1 MRRGKGKR
9 AAEMR
14 HENAMRQGR
23 SHIPLV
29 HAGRGGHQMILNKG
43 SVSISGSVM
52 DVLPPPNAL
61 LQRTEG
67 ADERH
72 AEAEQGGA

>member
-1 MRRGKGKR
+1 
-9 AAEMR
+9 
-14 HENAMRQGR
+14 
-23 SHIPLV
+23 
-29 HAGRGGHQMILNKG
+29 MILNKG
-43 SVSISGSVM
+43 SISLFGSVV

-72 AEAEQGGA
+72 AIINRGRANGRVNAAAMASA